1 MTKKL
6 AEALMKHKH
15 DDEVMIDRLL
25 NGTEEEYAEA
35 FKAWD
40 ISGEECKKEIESY
53 DKVDYLPS
61 FYGNGKYDLYDLA
74 SKYLNRLDAKRR
86 KNSLQNQ

>member
-15 DDEVMIDRLL
+15 DDEVMIDRLV
-25 NGTEEEYAEA
+25 NGTEEEYSEA

-40 ISGEECKKEIESY
+40 ASGEECKKEIESY

-61 FYGNGKYDLYDLA
+61 FYGNGKYNLYDLA
-74 SKYLNRLDAKRR
+74 FKYLSKLEAKRR
-86 KNSLQNQ
+86 KNSLHNQ

>member
-25 NGTEEEYAEA
+25 NGTKEEYSEA

-40 ISGEECKKEIESY
+40 ASGEECKKEIESY

-61 FYGNGKYDLYDLA
+61 FYGNGKYNLCDLA
-74 SKYLNRLDAKRR
+74 SKYLNRLEAKRR
-86 KNSLQNQ
+86 KNSLHNQ

>member
-6 AEALMKHKH
+6 AELLMKHKH
-15 DDEVMIDRLL
+15 DDEVMIDRLV
-25 NGTEEEYAEA
+25 NGTKEEYSEA

-40 ISGEECKKEIESY
+40 SSGEECKKEIESY

-61 FYGNGKYDLYDLA
+61 LYGNRKYNLYDLA
-74 SKYLNRLDAKRR
+74 SKYLNRLKSR
-86 KNSLQNQ
+86 KNSLHNH

>member
-6 AEALMKHKH
+6 AELLMKHKH
-15 DDEVMIDRLL
+15 DDEVMIDRLF

-35 FKAWD
+35 FKIWD
-40 ISGEECKKEIESY
+40 ASGKECEKEIESY

-74 SKYLNRLDAKRR
+74 FKYLNRLSAKSR
-86 KNSLQNQ
+86 KNSLHNQ

>member
-6 AEALMKHKH
+6 AELLMKHKH
-15 DDEVMIDRLL
+15 DDEVMIDRLV
-25 NGTEEEYAEA
+25 NGTEEEYSEA

-40 ISGEECKKEIESY
+40 ESGEACKKEIESY
-53 DKVDYLPS
+53 EKVDYLPS
-61 FYGNGKYDLYDLA
+61 FYGNGKYDIYDLA
-74 SKYLNRLDAKRR
+74 SKYLNRLKNR